1 MKPTPSKQTDQTKNP
16 AGTKSMP
23 PKPMIK
29 EPDTQKEPPKEA
41 SAPESEFGEG
51 NYKATRAY
59 NDGLRKHLETSDVER
74 EARDAAP
81 RSKDEERDM
90 ERAEETGR
98 SRARDTEPADPNG

>member
-1 MKPTPSKQTDQTKNP
+1 MNPNESKQPGKDQ
-16 AGTKSMP
+16 AAAKSMP
-23 PKPMIK
+23 QKPMIK

-51 NYKATRAY
+51 NYKATKAY
-59 NDGLRKHLETSDVER
+59 NDGLKKHLATADVEQ

-81 RSKDEERDM
+81 KSKDEERDM

-98 SRARDTEPADPNG
+98 ARARDVDPAVNNNG